1 MKKNNRILGGGART
15 SDFLQLNNKDK
26 NQLLL
31 ENSFNKE
38 LKIAFSAGLEMYSPE
53 IDKSLFKTFS
63 NENETKLNNSN
74 FDAANNIINT
84 STKKLNSND
93 ILDIGYNKLKKDT
106 NEVINDI
113 NNVPDKIKNFV
124 NELLKYPLI
133 IGGILIL
140 IIALKK

>member
-1 MKKNNRILGGGART
+1 M
-15 SDFLQLNNKDK
+15 KDK

-38 LKIAFSAGLEMYSPE
+38 LKNAFSAGLEMYSPE

-93 ILDIGYNKLKKDT
+93 ILDIGYNKVKSDT
-106 NEVINDI
+106 NKVIDEIWDIPNKIKEFIND
-113 NNVPDKIKNFV
+113 VKN
-124 NELLKYPLI
+124 YPLI
-133 IGGILIL
+133 IGGM
-140 IIALKK
+140 IIIIMIIKK